1 MKKLLALILCVMMF
15 VSVMSTS
22 AFAAYDHEDQRVWR
36 GEGQIKDII
45 ETLKSNVYVMQG
57 SLAADNAV
65 YQTVKSID
73 KMLNDVV
80 DEMIKGYEP
89 TGAGTSQPGNV
100 ISDAIIAGLRAT
112 IGGEISDYLTK
123 HTFQYYT
130 TDARTGLPVFDP
142 ARYIG
147 VFAQAASNALSSKK
161 AVAGIQAYM
170 YYILQRSTY
179 EKAAQDLSLLRTD
192 MAGWGNWGK
201 YGFDDLT
208 RAPGAMHMPGT
219 DIDTLGLPS
228 NIDGTM
234 HGVNAI
240 FQEYLTAQGMLGV
253 DLDGDGIWDTGIDG
267 QALDILQGLVNTTGT
282 DPVTGLPT
290 AGAENAETPI
300 WHDYNA
306 DGLPDDFQDILGN
319 VILPGWNND

>member
-15 VSVMSTS
+15 VSIIPTS
-22 AFAAYDHEDQRVWR
+22 AFAAYDHEDQRLWR

-45 ETLKSNVYVMQG
+45 EALKTNVYIMNG
-57 SLAADNAV
+57 SLAADTAV

-89 TGAGTSQPGNV
+89 TGAGTRLPGSD

-112 IGGEISDYLTK
+112 IGGEISDYLSK
-123 HTFQYYT
+123 HTFQYYV
-130 TDARTGLPVFDP
+130 TDKNGNTIFDP
-142 ARYIG
+142 AKYVG
-147 VFAQAASNALSSKK
+147 VFAKAASNALSSGK

-201 YGFDDLT
+201 YGFDDLSVP
-208 RAPGAMHMPGT
+208 AWAMHMPGT
-219 DIDTLGLPS
+219 DIDNPFFN

-240 FQEYLTAQGMLGV
+240 FQEYLTAEGMLGV
-253 DLDGDGIWDTGIDG
+253 DLDGDGFWDTGIDG
-267 QALDILQGLVNTTGT
+267 TALDIVQGLVKTTGT
-282 DPVTGLPT
+282 DPITGKPT
-290 AGAENAETPI
+290 AGSENAETPI
-300 WHDYNA
+300 WHDYDG
-306 DGLPDDFQDILGN
+306 DGLADDFRDITGA
-319 VILPGWNND
+319 VIVAGWNTD